1 MHNAYRV
8 DSDVNKQRKAYKQD
22 RDRPR
27 VEEERGREG
36 MRRGRGGWR
45 EMRVSK

>member
-27 VEEERGREG
+27 VGEQKGLRRAGGKERD
-36 MRRGRGGWR
+36 M
-45 EMRVSK
+45 SK